1 MITNEAFGI
10 KTNIIHVNANSKII
24 NNKVIISSR
33 KPAPSLKNPWG
44 GGGGDDSSQKKSP

>member
-44 GGGGDDSSQKKSP
+44 GGGDDSSQKKSP